1 MSAVVIIRELLK
13 ARSQVTDLVPAARIR
28 IGEVP
33 LATELPA
40 INITDVSGD
49 EIETVARRRPFTTI
63 RARVQVTVYAR
74 SYADQER
81 ILLACKLGAGVH
93 TGVLAVGGREIHVNA
108 VEPAGVGPAIPPGE
122 DKIYERSRD
131 FMVTFKEA
139 N

>member
-1 MSAVVIIRELLK
+1 MSAVVIIRQLLA
-13 ARSQVTDLVPAARIR
+13 ARAEVTSKVSPARIR
-28 IGEVP
+28 IGVVP
-33 LATELPA
+33 LAAELPA
-40 INITDVSGD
+40 IGIFDVSGN
-49 EIETVARRRPFTTI
+49 EITTVARQRPFTTI

-74 SYADQER
+74 NYAEQED

-93 TGVLAVGGREIHVNA
+93 TGVLTVGGKEIHVNA
-108 VEPAGVGPAIPPGE
+108 VEQMGTGPAIPPGE